1 MCCQLYSPLI
11 LFCLKLSYYLRIFIS
26 GEFSDPNSPTADH
39 KQSPLSQSE
48 SLSQSQ
54 SQNINDS
61 QIPSNIL
68 EEKQIMDFNDS
79 ENLTQDP
86 HELQNNGF
94 DEYGFRD
101 ENDFEKSHLNDRNFQ
116 NYSREDEDDNG
127 DGDGDGD
134 EDENERMSESYTKY
148 SPQNILS
155 RRRGGQQQQQQ
166 QQQQQVIVRNNFN
179 KNNQQ
184 KPRPSPPQRPL
195 SEITVRNTKMS
206 RNPSEFNLNSQNDYP
221 GFDPVSRR
229 KNGNWE
235 NREIATQRDR
245 NSEYGT
251 GYSQN
256 TELNDR
262 MRNNQHS
269 NSNSNSNT
277 NTNSNQ
283 NNRNSKNKNSK

>member
-1 MCCQLYSPLI
+1 L
-11 LFCLKLSYYLRIFIS
+11 YYLRIFIS
-26 GEFSDPNSPTADH
+26 GDFNDPNSPTVDH
-39 KQSPLSQSE
+39 KNSPLSQSQSE
-48 SLSQSQ
+48 SQSQSQ
-54 SQNINDS
+54 SQNINNS

-68 EEKQIMDFNDS
+68 ENNQIIDFDDG

-94 DEYGFRD
+94 DEYGFID
-101 ENDFEKSHLNDRNFQ
+101 ENDFEKSHLNDRIYQ

-127 DGDGDGD
+127 DGDRD
-134 EDENERMSESYTKY
+134 ENENERMSESYTKY
-148 SPQNILS
+148 SPQNIPT
-155 RRRGGQQQQQQ
+155 RRRGSQLQ

-179 KNNQQ
+179 KNNHQ

-221 GFDPVSRR
+221 EFEPVSRK

-235 NREIATQRDR
+235 NREIAIQRSR
-245 NSEYGT
+245 NSEYGS

-262 MRNNQHS
+262 MRNNQ
-269 NSNSNSNT
+269 NSNS

-283 NNRNSKNKNSK
+283 NNSNLKNKNSK

>member
-1 MCCQLYSPLI
+1 VCVLCVINYSR
-11 LFCLKLSYYLRIFIS
+11 LFLFRLKLSYYLRFLIS

-39 KQSPLSQSE
+39 KNTPLSQSE

-54 SQNINDS
+54 NINES
-61 QIPSNIL
+61 QLPSNIL
-68 EEKQIMDFNDS
+68 EKNQIVDFNDG
-79 ENLTQDP
+79 ENLIQDP

-116 NYSREDEDDNG
+116 NYSREDEDDNR
-127 DGDGDGD
+127 DGD
-134 EDENERMSESYTKY
+134 ENENENENERMSESYTKY
-148 SPQNILS
+148 SPQNIPS
-155 RRRGGQQQQQQ
+155 RRGSQQQQQ

-179 KNNQQ
+179 KNNHQNQ

-221 GFDPVSRR
+221 GFEPVSRR
-229 KNGNWE
+229 KSGNWE
-235 NREIATQRDR
+235 NREIATQRSR
-245 NSEYGT
+245 NSDYDT

-262 MRNNQHS
+262 MRNNQNS
-269 NSNSNSNT
+269 NPNSNSNA
-277 NTNSNQ
+277 NSNQ
-283 NNRNSKNKNSK
+283 NNRNMKNKNSK